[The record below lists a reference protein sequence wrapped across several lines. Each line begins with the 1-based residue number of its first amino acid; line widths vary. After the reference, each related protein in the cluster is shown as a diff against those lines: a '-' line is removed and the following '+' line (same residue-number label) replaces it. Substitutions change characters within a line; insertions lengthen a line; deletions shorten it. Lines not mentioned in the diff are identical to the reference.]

1 MMIWIHIQ
9 LFWRGLYSHLPIRM
23 KKKMDSLLEGIEIPK
38 KNVTQSFKYW
48 FPYLLK
54 GDIH

>member
-1 MMIWIHIQ
+1 MIWIHIQ

-38 KNVTQSFKYW
+38 KNVTQSIKYW